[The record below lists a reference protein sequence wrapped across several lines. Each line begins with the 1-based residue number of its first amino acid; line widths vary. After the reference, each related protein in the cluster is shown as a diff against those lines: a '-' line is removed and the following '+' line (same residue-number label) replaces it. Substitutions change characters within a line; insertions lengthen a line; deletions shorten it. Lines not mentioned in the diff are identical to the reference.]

1 MKAFFSIIIPTHNDY
16 LNLKRCLKGVLRQ
29 NYKLFEIVVVNDCS
43 TDDTKKFLDSL
54 NIKNLNSYHLD
65 NNKGPAYAR
74 NIGITKSRGEWIC
87 FLDSD
92 DYWMKSKLEVINKY
106 IQTYDN
112 YDVFCHNQI
121 KKENIS
127 RKKKKLYLGPFK
139 KNFYKELIL
148 NGNCLITSATVVK
161 REFIKKNNIFFRDK
175 KKYFSV
181 EDYDF
186 WLNLARSKAKFKF
199 IKIFLGFYCIHENN
213 ITKNILKHKK
223 NYLFLMFNHVFKL
236 QTFEKNKLNLWR
248 KIYCKYLIE
257 IVVIYIFQLKKIR
270 KGIGLF
276 LYSLKKYKLL
286 FLLQLVYFFRLKI
299 INLFKFI

>member
-65 NNKGPAYAR
+65 DNKGPAYAR
-74 NIGITKSRGEWIC
+74 NIGITKSKGEWIC

-121 KKENIS
+121 KKDNNSTFAGNKEFFLIITEIDELNKNVKEKKQEILNIQIKKENIS
-127 RKKKKLYLGPFK
+127 RKKKIIFRPF
-139 KNFYKELIL
+139 
-148 NGNCLITSATVVK
+148 
-161 REFIKKNNIFFRDK
+161 
-175 KKYFSV
+175 
-181 EDYDF
+181 
-186 WLNLARSKAKFKF
+186 
-199 IKIFLGFYCIHENN
+199 
-213 ITKNILKHKK
+213 
-223 NYLFLMFNHVFKL
+223 
-236 QTFEKNKLNLWR
+236 
-248 KIYCKYLIE
+248 
-257 IVVIYIFQLKKIR
+257 
-270 KGIGLF
+270 
-276 LYSLKKYKLL
+276 
-286 FLLQLVYFFRLKI
+286 
-299 INLFKFI
+299 